1 MRRIS
6 PGTRGANILDNTG
19 VHPESYPAAEKLLT
33 LCGYTLEDVAHGGL
47 EGLKDR
53 LEAIG
58 VPQAAQAC
66 GTGEPT
72 LRDIADELARPGR
85 DPRDQLAAA
94 RAAPGCAGHPGPA
107 SGMALRGTV
116 RNVVDFGAFVDL
128 GLHQDGLIHI
138 SQMSSRFIRHPSQVV
153 QVGDVVEVTVLEA
166 DPVRGRISLRMKQAE
181 EKD

>member
-1 MRRIS
+1 M
-6 PGTRGANILDNTG
+6 
-19 VHPESYPAAEKLLT
+19 T

-85 DPRDQLAAA
+85 DPRDQLPPPVL
-94 RAAPGCAGHPGPA
+94 RRDVLDIRDLRP
-107 SGMALRGTV
+107 GMALRGTV